1 MFTETK
7 ESWGEE
13 FKKNFCCSHKKQLKL
28 IDEQVHLVRL
38 VCLVCLQTEN
48 FRSFFVIKRT
58 DDKLFF
64 AK

>member
-13 FKKNFCCSHKKQLKL
+13 FKNKFCCSHKKQLKL
-28 IDEQVHLVRL
+28 IDEQVRLVRL
-38 VCLVCLQTEN
+38 VCLVCLQTKN
-48 FRSFFVIKRT
+48 FRSFFVTKRT
-58 DDKLFF
+58 DDKLSF